1 MRPMHKPIT
10 RWQAFLIHLGIS
22 LVIFLVLAWIIVKIW
37 YPFPFFQYDGGWQGI
52 RIVAGVDLVLGPLL
66 TLIVYKPGKKHLKL
80 DLGIIAFI
88 QAAALAWGVWITW
101 YERPVAV
108 VYTIDHFT
116 PVTAGEML
124 DHGRDYRSLDDFD
137 NHHPVLVYLDVPD
150 DFDERQALLQKAISS
165 RVPLYLFT
173 ERYRPIDAEAKA
185 RMIRESEALYDYLTR
200 TPAARE
206 ALHAFYQIRAELPY
220 DYLFIPLH
228 SRYGRSVLVLER
240 ETLDY
245 VGVVK
250 TDATAY
256 LKRRAPK
263 GLEKFRQKETSRAA
277 QSA

>member
-1 MRPMHKPIT
+1 MHKPIN

-80 DLGIIAFI
+80 DLAVIALI
-88 QAAALAWGVWITW
+88 QASALAWGIWITW

-124 DHGRDYRSLDDFD
+124 DHGRDFRSLADFD
-137 NHHPVLVYLDVPD
+137 THRPVYVALDVPD
-150 DFDERQALLQKAISS
+150 DFDARQRLLQQSIGSGI
-165 RVPLYLFT
+165 PLYLFT
-173 ERYRPIDAEAKA
+173 DRYRRIDAEVKKA
-185 RMIRESEALYDYLTR
+185 LIRESEDLYAYLQTDPEARQAL
-200 TPAARE
+200 E
-206 ALHAFYQIRAELPY
+206 AFYRIRAELP
-220 DYLFIPLH
+220 DRYLFVPLH

-240 ETLDY
+240 DTLDT
-245 VGVVK
+245 VGAIDVDV
-250 TDATAY
+250 TPY
-256 LKRRAPK
+256 LKRRKPR
-263 GLEKFRQKETSRAA
+263 GLEKFRK
-277 QSA
+277 SA